1 METYNDMHR
10 KYGNEGHNFNL
21 KRLTCKSTNNEYLS
35 ATDREKQARGRDWG
49 RHLTRGWEKRS
60 GNKPFGEGREG
71 CSKQKEK
78 LPIHKRTQ
86 FGKLRLVQLD

>member
-21 KRLTCKSTNNEYLS
+21 KRLTCKSTNNEHLS

-49 RHLTRGWEKRS
+49 RHLTRG
-60 GNKPFGEGREG
+60 
-71 CSKQKEK
+71 
-78 LPIHKRTQ
+78 
-86 FGKLRLVQLD
+86 